1 MSDGNSFTYKLRFS
15 YRGRHN
21 TELPAD
27 VSGSIFLNSLS
38 SLFLLLVL
46 FLFSVVG
53 GGSFR
58 EGAFTL
64 LPCHFRFIGRDGLF
78 HWHCFDNFLIAAA
91 AVVAAARVAAACVAA
106 VAGIT
111 AARVAAVAGIA
122 AA

>member
-46 FLFSVVG
+46 FLFSVG
-53 GGSFR
+53 GGSLG

-64 LPCHFRFIGRDGLF
+64 LPSHFRFVGGDGLL
-78 HWHCFDNFLIAAA
+78 HWHGFDNFLVAAA
-91 AVVAAARVAAACVAA
+91 AVVAAGVAA
-106 VAGIT
+106 
-111 AARVAAVAGIA
+111 
-122 AA
+122 